1 MQFRKANSF
10 AFVVM
15 YKYFLFFSILF
26 ALQKNCFAQDTLPKI
41 TVTQLGKK
49 VLVSWNNPF
58 TNVSNINVQR
68 SPDSLKNFT
77 TIGSLLD
84 VSPGVNGFADPKEF
98 IPSDQ
103 YYRLFISFQGGS
115 YIFTKSHRPG
125 KDTLNEIPEIEKP
138 VTAEIS
144 TNYRNLFVPSR
155 NVYTGK
161 DNNVI
166 ISLPDARRKKY
177 SIRFYRSDGSFLFE
191 VSKINESLLTLDKA
205 NFLRSGLF
213 IFELYDNHIIIERH
227 KFYIPKDGQ
236 PMPAMDTQGNI
247 IRMQ

>member
-1 MQFRKANSF
+1 
-10 AFVVM
+10 M
-15 YKYFLFFSILF
+15 YRFCLLFFVLLLF
-26 ALQKNCFAQDTLPKI
+26 QKNCLAQDTLPKI

-58 TNVSNINVQR
+58 SNVTHINVQR

-84 VSPGVNGFADPKEF
+84 VSPGINGFTDTKEF

-103 YYRLFISFQGGS
+103 YYRLFISFHGGS
-115 YIFTKSHRPG
+115 YIFTQSHRPG
-125 KDTLNEIPEIEKP
+125 KDTLTRLPLIEKP
-138 VTAEIS
+138 KIENPGTTEIPKY
-144 TNYRNLFVPSR
+144 NRNLFVPSR
-155 NVYTGK
+155 HIYTGK

-166 ISLPDARRKKY
+166 ISLPDAARKKY

-191 VSKINESLLTLDKA
+191 VSRVNEPFLTLDKA

-236 PMPAMDTQGNI
+236 PMPEMDAEGDI
-247 IRMQ
+247 IRMN